1 MSLFTKLFDPFFET
15 NKELQSAFESRFH
28 NFYENDSF
36 RWTSR
41 PFSFLP
47 ESESLKIQ
55 ALYSKLTPFFEC
67 TGLLH
72 VNERR
77 IRFVKKDIFE
87 QKQEVS
93 TADISLDLSQ
103 APCFQW
109 IHISSSRRKHSLLS
123 EQYGIKDAS
132 KFQLLAFKLRND
144 YALIIAT
151 AQAEPWLRIK
161 LDAFREQIILGYCD
175 NE

>member
-15 NKELQSAFESRFH
+15 NKELQSAFDNRFN
-28 NFYENDSF
+28 NFYEKDSF
-36 RWTSR
+36 RWSSR

-67 TGLLH
+67 TGLVH
-72 VNERR
+72 INERR
-77 IRFVKKDIFE
+77 ARFVKKDIFE

-93 TADISLDLSQ
+93 TTEVSLDISS

-109 IHISSSRRKHSLLS
+109 IHIPSDNRKNSVLS
-123 EQYGIKDAS
+123 DHYGIKDTS
-132 KFQLLAFKLRND
+132 KFQLLIFKLRAD
-144 YALIIAT
+144 YALIVAT
-151 AQAEPWLRIK
+151 AQAEPWLKIK
-161 LDAFREQIILGYCD
+161 LDAFCEQIILGYCD
-175 NE
+175 ND